1 MVKDLI
7 DPSGSVPPSPAIET
21 LLLGASSMLTLLATG
36 RWLGGVGVG
45 TVGGV
50 GVGTVGG
57 VGVGAVGGV
66 GVGAVGGVGVGTVG
80 GVGAVGGVGVGAVGG
95 VGGVGGVGVG
105 AGAMLVTTVAPGS
118 LPLLLPG
125 FGSLVVEVLL
135 AVLLTVPVA
144 GTGNVTLRLT
154 VTPSAKLAMGG
165 KVTMPVAGS

>member
-1 MVKDLI
+1 LMVKDSI

-21 LLLGASSMLTLLATG
+21 LLLGGSSMLTLLATG
-36 RWLGGVGVG
+36 RWLAGVGVG
-45 TVGGV
+45 GVGGV
-50 GVGTVGG
+50 GVGGVGG
-57 VGVGAVGGV
+57 VGVGGVGGV
-66 GVGAVGGVGVGTVG
+66 GVGGVGGV
-80 GVGAVGGVGVGAVGG
+80 G

-135 AVLLTVPVA
+135 AVLLTLPIA
-144 GTGNVTLRLT
+144 GTGNVTLRVT

-165 KVTMPVAGS
+165 KLTMPVAGS

>member
-1 MVKDLI
+1 MVNDTI

-21 LLLGASSMLTLLATG
+21 LLLGASSMLALLATG
-36 RWLGGVGVG
+36 RWLAGVGVG
-45 TVGGV
+45 GVGGV
-50 GVGTVGG
+50 
-57 VGVGAVGGV
+57 
-66 GVGAVGGVGVGTVG
+66 
-80 GVGAVGGVGVGAVGG
+80 G

-144 GTGNVTLRLT
+144 GTGKVTLRLT
-154 VTPSAKLAMGG
+154 ATPSAKLAMGG
-165 KVTMPVAGS
+165 KVTMPVAGL

>member
-36 RWLGGVGVG
+36 RWLAGVGVG

-57 VGVGAVGGV
+57 VGVG
-66 GVGAVGGVGVGTVG
+66 T
-80 GVGAVGGVGVGAVGG
+80 VGGVGVGAVGG

>member
-1 MVKDLI
+1 MVKDSI

-21 LLLGASSMLTLLATG
+21 LLLGASSMLALLATG
-36 RWLGGVGVG
+36 RWLAGVGVG

-50 GVGTVGG
+50 
-57 VGVGAVGGV
+57 
-66 GVGAVGGVGVGTVG
+66 

>member
-1 MVKDLI
+1 MVKDTI

-21 LLLGASSMLTLLATG
+21 LLLGAISMLTLLATG
-36 RWLGGVGVG
+36 RWLVGVGVG
-45 TVGGV
+45 GVGGV
-50 GVGTVGG
+50 
-57 VGVGAVGGV
+57 
-66 GVGAVGGVGVGTVG
+66 
-80 GVGAVGGVGVGAVGG
+80 G

-144 GTGNVTLRLT
+144 GTGNVTLRVT

-165 KVTMPVAGS
+165 KLTMPVAGS

>member
-1 MVKDLI
+1 MVKDSI

-21 LLLGASSMLTLLATG
+21 LLLGAISMLTLLATG
-36 RWLGGVGVG
+36 RWLAGV
-45 TVGGV
+45 
-50 GVGTVGG
+50 
-57 VGVGAVGGV
+57 
-66 GVGAVGGVGVGTVG
+66 
-80 GVGAVGGVGVGAVGG
+80 G

-135 AVLLTVPVA
+135 AVLLTVSVA

-154 VTPSAKLAMGG
+154 VRPSAKLAMGG
-165 KVTMPVAGS
+165 KLTMPVAGS

>member
-57 VGVGAVGGV
+57 VGVG
-66 GVGAVGGVGVGTVG
+66 T
-80 GVGAVGGVGVGAVGG
+80 VGG

-135 AVLLTVPVA
+135 AVLVTVPVA

-154 VTPSAKLAMGG
+154 VTPSAKLARGG
-165 KVTMPVAGS
+165 KLTMPVAGL

>member
-1 MVKDLI
+1 MMVKDLI

-36 RWLGGVGVG
+36 RWLAGVGVG

-50 GVGTVGG
+50 GVGT
-57 VGVGAVGGV
+57 
-66 GVGAVGGVGVGTVG
+66 
-80 GVGAVGGVGVGAVGG
+80 VGG

>member
-1 MVKDLI
+1 MVKDSI
-7 DPSGSVPPSPAIET
+7 DPSGSVPPTPAIET

-36 RWLGGVGVG
+36 RWLAGVGVG
-45 TVGGV
+45 GVGGV
-50 GVGTVGG
+50 
-57 VGVGAVGGV
+57 
-66 GVGAVGGVGVGTVG
+66 
-80 GVGAVGGVGVGAVGG
+80 G

-135 AVLLTVPVA
+135 AVFLTVSVA

-165 KVTMPVAGS
+165 KLTMPVAGS